1 MGTPMAATD
10 GSTDVRASSRDNLR
24 RLAGPASLFLTGA
37 ALTATVRA
45 LRRRPPIQ
53 LRDRVAVIT
62 GGSRGLGLLMARELA
77 AEGARLAIL
86 ARDPAELD
94 LARREL
100 TAAGGQRVLA
110 LPCDVGEE
118 EEVRWAIDAAAERF
132 GRLDV
137 LINNAGV
144 IQVGPLE
151 HMTVADFE
159 EAMRVHFWGPL
170 YATLAA
176 LPHLRQQETAR
187 IVNIASIGGRI
198 AIPHL
203 VPYSASKFAL
213 VGLSDGLRSELAK
226 EGIYVTTVCPGLMRT
241 GSHVNARFKGKREEE
256 FAWFAMGDSLPVTS
270 MAGRRA
276 ARRILKACRYGEP
289 TVTLTVQAKAA
300 AIANTVAPNV
310 VARLLELT
318 ARLLPEPSP
327 EDGDEAKPGWQSTSR
342 WVPSLLTRLADEA
355 AVENNELLGAA
366 AGYGGNGRGA
376 QREEVL

>member
-1 MGTPMAATD
+1 MRPP
-10 GSTDVRASSRDNLR
+10 SREHLR
-24 RLAGPASLFLTGA
+24 KLAGPAAVLLAGA
-37 ALTATVRA
+37 ALTATARA

-77 AEGARLAIL
+77 AAGARLAIL

-100 TAAGGQRVLA
+100 AAAGGHRVLA
-110 LPCDVGEE
+110 LPCDVGNED
-118 EEVRWAIDAAAERF
+118 EVRWAIDAAAERF

-151 HMTVADFE
+151 DMTVEDFE

-176 LPHLRQQETAR
+176 LPHLRKRETAR
-187 IVNIASIGGRI
+187 IVNISSIGGRVAI
-198 AIPHL
+198 PHPVPYRASKVALGGRVAIPHL

-241 GSHVNARFKGKREEE
+241 GSHVHPRVKGKREEE
-256 FAWFAMGDSLPVTS
+256 FAWFAVGDATPLTS
-270 MAGRRA
+270 MAGKRA
-276 ARRILKACRYGEP
+276 ARRILEACRYGEP
-289 TVTLTVQAKAA
+289 ALTLTPQAKAA
-300 AIANTVAPNV
+300 AFANTVAPNV

-318 ARLLPEPSP
+318 VRLLPGPSP
-327 EDGDEAKPGWQSTSR
+327 DGDGGEARPGWQNTS
-342 WVPSLLTRLADEA
+342 
-355 AVENNELLGAA
+355 
-366 AGYGGNGRGA
+366 
-376 QREEVL
+376 

>member
-1 MGTPMAATD
+1 MKTPD
-10 GSTDVRASSRDNLR
+10 RDSLR
-24 RLAGPASLFLTGA
+24 KLAGPAALLSTGA
-37 ALTATVRA
+37 ALAGISLVLARA

-77 AEGARLAIL
+77 AEGARVAIL

-94 LARREL
+94 FARREL
-100 TAAGGQRVLA
+100 TAIGGLRVLA
-110 LPCDVGEE
+110 LPCDVGKE
-118 EEVRWAIDAAAERF
+118 EEVRWAIEAAAERF
-132 GRLDV
+132 GRLDI

-151 HMTVADFE
+151 HMTVEDFE

-176 LPHLRQQETAR
+176 LPHLRKQETAR

-203 VPYSASKFAL
+203 LPYSASKFAL

-256 FAWFAMGDSLPVTS
+256 FAWFAVGDSLPVTS

-276 ARRILKACRYGEP
+276 ARRILEACRYGEP
-289 TVTLTVQAKAA
+289 TLTLTPQAKAA

-310 VARLLELT
+310 VARLLEL
-318 ARLLPEPSP
+318 AVRLLPEPSP
-327 EDGDEAKPGWQSTSR
+327 DGDGQEGRPGWQSTSR
-342 WVPSLLTRLADEA
+342 WVPSLLTRLADQA
-355 AVENNELLGAA
+355 AVENNELRGAA
-366 AGYGGNGRGA
+366 VGYGGNGR
-376 QREEVL
+376 EE

>member
-1 MGTPMAATD
+1 M
-10 GSTDVRASSRDNLR
+10 
-24 RLAGPASLFLTGA
+24 
-37 ALTATVRA
+37 
-45 LRRRPPIQ
+45 
-53 LRDRVAVIT
+53 AVIT

-77 AEGARLAIL
+77 AEGARIAIL

-100 TAAGGQRVLA
+100 AAAGGQRVLA
-110 LPCDVGEE
+110 LPCDVGNED
-118 EEVRWAIDAAAERF
+118 EVRWAINAAAERF
-132 GRLDV
+132 GRLDI

-151 HMTVADFE
+151 HMTVEDFE

-176 LPHLRQQETAR
+176 LPHLRKRETAR
-187 IVNIASIGGRI
+187 IVNISSIGGRV

-241 GSHVNARFKGKREEE
+241 GSHVNAQFKGKRKEE
-256 FAWFAMGDSLPVTS
+256 FAWFAVGDSTPLTS

-276 ARRILKACRYGEP
+276 ARRILEACRYGEP
-289 TVTLTVQAKAA
+289 ALTLTVQAKAA
-300 AIANTVAPNV
+300 AIANAVLPNA
-310 VARLLELT
+310 VARLLELA
-318 ARLLPEPSP
+318 ARLLPEPST
-327 EDGDEAKPGWQSTSR
+327 EGGEEARPGWQSTSR

-355 AVENNELLGAA
+355 AVENNELRGAA
-366 AGYGGNGRGA
+366 VEYGNGGPPRPGINA
-376 QREEVL
+376 RAT

>member
-1 MGTPMAATD
+1 MRPPSREHLRKLAA
-10 GSTDVRASSRDNLR
+10 
-24 RLAGPASLFLTGA
+24 PAAILLTGA
-37 ALTATVRA
+37 ALAATARA

-77 AEGARLAIL
+77 AAGARLAIL

-100 TAAGGQRVLA
+100 AAAGGHRVLA
-110 LPCDVGEE
+110 LPCDVGNED
-118 EEVRWAIDAAAERF
+118 EVRWAIDATAERF
-132 GRLDV
+132 GRLDI

-151 HMTVADFE
+151 HMTVEDFE

-176 LPHLRQQETAR
+176 LPHLRKQETAR
-187 IVNIASIGGRI
+187 IVNIASIGGRV

-203 VPYSASKFAL
+203 LPYSASKFAL

-226 EGIYVTTVCPGLMRT
+226 ERIYVTTVCPGLMRT

-256 FAWFAMGDSLPVTS
+256 FAWFAVGDATPLTS
-270 MAGRRA
+270 MAGKRA
-276 ARRILKACRYGEP
+276 ARRILEACRYGEP
-289 TVTLTVQAKAA
+289 TLTLTPQAKAA
-300 AIANTVAPNV
+300 AIANTVAPNL
-310 VARLLELT
+310 VARLLELA
-318 ARLLPEPSP
+318 ARLLPGPSD
-327 EDGDEAKPGWQSTSR
+327 DGDGEEARPGWQSTSR

-355 AVENNELLGAA
+355 AVENNELRGAA
-366 AGYGGNGRGA
+366 VEYGGNGK
-376 QREEVL
+376 